1 MIYDII
7 YKTIYDMIYNMI
19 YDMIYD
25 VIYDK
30 IHDIISYHIISLLV
44 RAECVRCPWLMAQTK
59 VAIVLG
65 IISPYNPNQPGI

>member
-7 YKTIYDMIYNMI
+7 YDII

-30 IHDIISYHIISLLV
+30 IHDIISYHIIIGPSGV
-44 RAECVRCPWLMAQTK
+44 RALPLADGTNEGGHSTWHYF
-59 VAIVLG
+59 AI
-65 IISPYNPNQPGI
+65 